1 MDGADPDVLE
11 PISRLSSEKS
21 LKLQKFLKNNLQR
34 KKVAEISYKTLF
46 QENEQNNETNIDW
59 TACNKEWIWK

>member
-1 MDGADPDVLE
+1 MDGADPDALE

-34 KKVAEISYKTLF
+34 KKVAEIS
-46 QENEQNNETNIDW
+46 
-59 TACNKEWIWK
+59 

>member
-21 LKLQKFLKNNLQR
+21 WKLQKFLKNNLQR

>member
-46 QENEQNNETNIDW
+46 QENEQNNETIIDW
-59 TACNKEWIWK
+59 TACNKE

>member
-59 TACNKEWIWK
+59 TACNKE